1 MESKSGRRKFLRS
14 AAVAGLAAGA
24 AGKATAADSEPRE
37 VKPKGP
43 YPYADRSRFVK
54 TGRTNDY
61 PKGNG
66 FQAMFG
72 PRQNAPLGDQTGII
86 TPAPL
91 HFVRSHSTLPDT
103 DPAKYKLLIH
113 GMVDRALNF
122 TLEDLQRLPSEA
134 RIHFLECQ
142 GNSSPGHH
150 GHKKFDFATVQD
162 LHGGTSCSEWTGVPL
177 SVLLKE
183 CGVQK
188 GGTWLVSE
196 SEDAGRYTYT
206 LPMAKA
212 MDDVMVAY
220 GQNGEPLRPDQG
232 YPVRLIVPGWE
243 GPYSVKWLRQIKV
256 VDQPY
261 MAWDEAM
268 AHSIQRPD
276 LGEKA
281 RWYHFEMPVKSLI
294 TKPSGG
300 HQLKGPGF
308 YEISGLAWSGAGL
321 VSKVEVST
329 DGGKTWKVAKLQGP
343 IHKKAYTRFTLPW
356 NWDGNEAM
364 LVSRATDERGD
375 VQPSIDQVAKNWGI
389 KADDEWP
396 TAEHAFHF
404 NATQRWRVT
413 KDGKIHDNMY
423 NSSGHDHA

>member
-1 MESKSGRRKFLRS
+1 MDSKSGRRNFLRS

-24 AGKATAADSEPRE
+24 AGRAKAAETEPRE
-37 VKPKGP
+37 VRPKGP
-43 YPYADRSRFVK
+43 FPYGDRSRFVK
-54 TGRTNDY
+54 MGRTNDY
-61 PKGNG
+61 PKGP

-72 PRQNAPLGDQTGII
+72 PRQNAPLGEQTGII
-86 TPAPL
+86 TPAPV

-103 DPAKYKLLIH
+103 DPARYKLLIH

-122 TLEDLQRLPSEA
+122 TLEDLQRLPSES

-177 SVLLKE
+177 SILLKE

-196 SEDAGRYTYT
+196 SDDAGRYTYT

-232 YPVRLIVPGWE
+232 YPVRLLVPGWE

-294 TKPSGG
+294 TQPSGG
-300 HQLKGPGF
+300 QTLKGPGF
-308 YEISGLAWSGAGL
+308 YEISGLAWSGAGA
-321 VSKVEVST
+321 VIKVEVSA
-329 DGGKTWKVAKLQGP
+329 DGGKTWKLAKIQGP
-343 IHKKAYTRFTLPW
+343 VHKKAYTRFTLPW
-356 NWDGNEAM
+356 SWDGGEAM

-375 VQPSIDQVAKNWGI
+375 VQPSIDQLGKFWGI
-389 KADDEWP
+389 KVDDDWEH
-396 TAEHAFHF
+396 AEHAFHF

-423 NSSGHDHA
+423 NTPGSNHA